1 MREIKV
7 KAINQRHQS
16 MVNRSISWLEKY
28 DKANSQR
35 DLASDSNEKDFDDDC
50 ANWRKYDRLC
60 EKTWDKYLE
69 CLSELPSREVKNIE
83 SSKFY

>member
-16 MVNRSISWLEKY
+16 MVNRSIAWLEKY
-28 DKANSQR
+28 KANSQKV
-35 DLASDSNEKDFDDDC
+35 LATEEDC

-69 CLSELPSREVKNIE
+69 CISELPSREIKNIE
-83 SSKFY
+83 SSEFY